1 MPFTFSH
8 PAAVLPLLGRGPW
21 VAAGLVAGAMAP
33 DVPFFADSVLRGSYR
48 YGGLTH
54 RWWAVPTVDV
64 AIAGAAALWWYGLVR
79 PERRGELRPGWFAV
93 SAAVGAGSHVVWDA
107 FTHQGRCGVRALPV
121 LNRRVVGVPLY
132 TALQYGTSLLGLAAL
147 APHRSAVGRVSPVAG
162 AVLAASAAAGAL
174 HRLARHERGRIDE
187 LCFGA
192 GAGAA
197 LGATLC
203 GLAADRRRAPRA
215 RWGGAPGGPGRSC
228 G

>member
-8 PAAVLPLLGRGPW
+8 PAAVLPLLGRGRW

-33 DVPFFADSVLRGSYR
+33 DVPFFAESVVRGSYR

-64 AIAGAAALWWYGLVR
+64 AIAGVAAAWWYGVVR
-79 PERRGELRPGWFAV
+79 PERREVPRLGWFAL
-93 SAAVGAGSHVVWDA
+93 SAAVGAGSHVLWDS

-121 LNRRVVGVPLY
+121 LNTRVAGVPLY

-147 APHRSAVGRVSPVAG
+147 APHRAAVGRVTPAAA
-162 AVLAASAAAGAL
+162 AVLTAAAAAGAL
-174 HRLARHERGRIDE
+174 HRLARRERGRIDE

-192 GAGAA
+192 GTGAA
-197 LGATLC
+197 LGATAC
-203 GLAADRRRAPRA
+203 GLARRAA
-215 RWGGAPGGPGRSC
+215 GR
-228 G
+228 